1 MRITRVYASKEARN
15 GTVAFSA
22 DQGMEAGL
30 KQLDP
35 LLVQPAWGN
44 AHQPDEARR
53 FPNPTSS
60 PFIARHEK
68 QSYQCHC
75 EAGFA
80 PVRSQ
85 GGN

>member
-35 LLVQPAWGN
+35 LLVQPA
-44 AHQPDEARR
+44 
-53 FPNPTSS
+53 
-60 PFIARHEK
+60 
-68 QSYQCHC
+68 
-75 EAGFA
+75 
-80 PVRSQ
+80 
-85 GGN
+85 